1 MPILLLAQS
10 ENPEKTT
17 DSTLNFVS
25 FPDFFNFDIPE
36 PWPKYEPAINFFLEQ
51 VKAEQPNF
59 VLVAGDLVNGRWS
72 DSPECV
78 EANGMLYY
86 GGWVRRMNRHGL
98 TFYTAI
104 GDHELGDDP
113 WPIEKIK
120 LIPAYEEVYKQN
132 LKMPQNGPDNKK
144 GLSYFVREGD
154 LLIITVSTFEV
165 VADTMRAAVIGEQL
179 TWFQETLEAHKD
191 APFKIVQGHVG
202 IWGDLNSRSSSKL
215 MLEEGKESEF
225 YKTMVAYGV
234 DAYLAGEFHDVTVL
248 EADGL
253 WQIIHGSSW
262 GRAVVNTQDY
272 LVASLNKNELN
283 LTLKRLFMEV
293 DGGYM
298 WNVNKPRGPRE
309 IVRISDTSLKN
320 GPEITG
326 TLTIKKEK
334 GKTIFTNQTG
344 YFRKD

>member
-10 ENPEKTT
+10 ENPAKKTNR
-17 DSTLNFVS
+17 TLKFVS

-59 VLVAGDLVNGRWS
+59 VLVAGDLVNGRWW
-72 DSPECV
+72 DSPQCV

-86 GGWVRRMNRHGL
+86 GGWVRRLNRHGL
-98 TFYTAI
+98 KFYTAI

-120 LIPAYEEVYKQN
+120 LIPAYEDVYKQN

-144 GLSYFVREGD
+144 GLAYFVREGD

-165 VADTMRAAVIGEQL
+165 VADTMHAAVIGEQL

-191 APFKIVQGHVG
+191 ATFKIVQGHVG

-215 MLEEGKESEF
+215 MLEKGKESEF
-225 YKTMVAYGV
+225 YKTMVNYGV

-272 LVASLNKNELN
+272 LVATLNENELN

-344 YFRKD
+344 YFRNH